1 MKKYFASIFTIT
13 LLLFSLTGQA
23 QEAGDDAISPAD
35 LAARIAADNA
45 PLVLDVRT
53 EKEFTAGHI
62 PGAINIPHLELQ
74 ARIDELAGH
83 ENDTIVLHC
92 RSGRRA
98 IPAGEVLRR
107 SGFTRVI
114 ELDGHMLGWEA
125 GGHPTE

>member
-1 MKKYFASIFTIT
+1 MKQLIHALAVA
-13 LLLFSLTGQA
+13 LLLFGLTGQA
-23 QEAGDDAISPAD
+23 QETGGDAIAPAD
-35 LAARIAADNA
+35 LAARLAAGDA

-53 EKEFTAGHI
+53 ENEFAAGHI
-62 PGAINIPHLELQ
+62 PNAVNIPHLELQ
-74 ARIDELAGH
+74 ARIGELAGH

-98 IPAGEVLRR
+98 IAAGEVLRR

-125 GGHPTE
+125 GGHPVE